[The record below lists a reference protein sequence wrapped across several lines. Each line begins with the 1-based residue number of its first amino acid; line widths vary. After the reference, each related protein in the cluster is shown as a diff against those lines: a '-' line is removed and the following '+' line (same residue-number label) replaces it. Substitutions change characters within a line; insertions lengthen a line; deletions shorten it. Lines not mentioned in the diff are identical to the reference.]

1 MPHDLPNPTNHIP
14 VWGAHLV
21 RLGHPT
27 TLWGGRG
34 DRDLSHHGDMG
45 IPNTGTFHAT
55 GEASPVGKYHQR
67 EVFPVEVP
75 NSLGCFKSRVWEP
88 DLSSLLDYLE
98 KTVSS

>member
-1 MPHDLPNPTNHIP
+1 MTFPTQ
-14 VWGAHLV
+14 
-21 RLGHPT
+21 PT
-27 TLWGGRG
+27 TSQCGVHTLLGWAIPRPCGVAGVT
-34 DRDLSHHGDMG
+34 DLSHHGDMG